1 MKFNIKVNCPYSI
14 NLIPLWKKRDWL
26 YLFRKLF
33 FQFCIKLENLY
44 AMKYF
49 LNYGHSNELKILD
62 LQTFYI
68 NFRPAKKIFPS
79 GLSQSNL

>member
-1 MKFNIKVNCPYSI
+1 MKFNMKVNCPYS
-14 NLIPLWKKRDWL
+14 
-26 YLFRKLF
+26 
-33 FQFCIKLENLY
+33 IKLENLY

-68 NFRPAKKIFPS
+68 NSTKKYSFLFGHILIFIDNKNFFLPV
-79 GLSQSNL
+79 SQKNKKCQQF